1 MKNGIL
7 PGGAVAML
15 SISLLAFPVP
25 VFSAQVQ
32 EEVSYKT
39 DIRPIIHDYCLN
51 CHRPGGNG
59 YQKSGFDMRSYHS
72 LMKGT
77 RFGAVIKPG
86 DSFTSVII
94 QVVEGRV
101 HSSIKMPFGMNGGL
115 SRDKIELLKRWVNQG
130 ARDN

>member
-1 MKNGIL
+1 MKSRIL
-7 PGGAVAML
+7 PGGVVAV
-15 SISLLAFPVP
+15 ISFFLLAFPMP
-25 VFSAQVQ
+25 AFSAQVR

-51 CHRPGGNG
+51 CHRPGGKG
-59 YQKSGFDMRSYHS
+59 YEKSGFDMRSYRS

-86 DSFTSVII
+86 DSFTSVMI

-101 HSSIKMPFGMNGGL
+101 HSSIKMPFGMNGSL
-115 SRDKIELLKRWVNQG
+115 SKDNIELLKKWVNQG
-130 ARDN
+130 AKDN